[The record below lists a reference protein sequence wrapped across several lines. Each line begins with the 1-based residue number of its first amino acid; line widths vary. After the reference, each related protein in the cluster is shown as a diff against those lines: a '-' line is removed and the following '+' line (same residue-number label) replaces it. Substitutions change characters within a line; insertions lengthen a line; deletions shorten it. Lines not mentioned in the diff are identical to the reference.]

1 MLLRELDQIEKCRIM
16 SPVDLNF
23 ECEDLTK
30 VIKSLSVPEKRKILG
45 QHQVEF
51 ERLEINTRV
60 ELKLSI
66 KNIKCAAAGRQQP

>member
-1 MLLRELDQIEKCRIM
+1 M

-66 KNIKCAAAGRQQP
+66 KNI